1 MKRKFVFGMGTGCCG
16 TASLAYLL
24 NSQENAF
31 VGHELFPIL
40 PWRTDKTARLFFM
53 NSKWEQL
60 NHESHLYD
68 LVGDVGF
75 YYLPYVRFLMYNL
88 EEEKIGEDVDFKFI
102 VLKRDKKEVI
112 NAYLD
117 KFKRQNNNPLQIRTP
132 LSIRRNKWDMC
143 FPKYEGVSLEIAIE
157 CYYEDYYAET
167 NYLLNKWPDYVKLI
181 DISELNNADSVRN
194 ILEFVGL
201 QTPKIIVGTRKNK
214 REEATI
220 FSEGKE

>member
-24 NSQENAF
+24 NNQENAF

-40 PWRTDKTARLFFM
+40 PWSTEKTARLFFM

-88 EEEKIGEDVDFKFI
+88 EEEKIGDDVDFKFI
-102 VLKRDKKEVI
+102 VLKRNKKEVI
-112 NAYLD
+112 EAYLD
-117 KFKRQNNNPLQIRTP
+117 KFKRQNNNPLQIKDFRA
-132 LSIRRNKWDMC
+132 RKDMWDMC
-143 FPKYEGVSLEIAIE
+143 FPKYDGVPLPIAVE

-194 ILEFVGL
+194 ILEFVGIEN
-201 QTPKIIVGTRKNK
+201 PKIIVGTRKNK

>member
-40 PWRTDKTARLFFM
+40 PWSTDKTARLFFM

-102 VLKRDKKEVI
+102 VLKRNKKEVI
-112 NAYLD
+112 DAYIE
-117 KFKRQNNNPLQIRTP
+117 KFKRQSNNPLQINDFRA
-132 LSIRRNKWDMC
+132 RRDMWDMC
-143 FPKYEGVSLEIAIE
+143 YPKYENVSLPIAIE

-167 NYLLNKWPDYVKLI
+167 DYLMNKWPNHVKLV
-181 DISELNNADSVRN
+181 DISDLNTHVGVNN
-194 ILEFVGL
+194 ILDFVGVSNK
-201 QTPKIIVGTRKNK
+201 KIIVNARKNK
-214 REEATI
+214 RKEATI
-220 FSEGKE
+220 FEEEKK